1 MPDMQ
6 KQFQTRYSQWPAKV
20 LRRLIGGAEWIGVAG
35 IVFITLAL
43 VADVLARSALN
54 KPLPAIKE
62 LVELLLPLSWALL
75 LASTQAA
82 GGHVRVVF
90 LIDRMRPRLRAGT
103 EIFVLILSLLLF
115 AALTWQ
121 TGVVAWE
128 SLLRREYIMAG
139 IEYPVYPTRIAVFFG
154 CLLICLQLTYKIV
167 QSSRDI
173 TKPT

>member
-1 MPDMQ
+1 MSDIQ
-6 KQFQTRYSQWPAKV
+6 KQRQTRYSQWPAKG
-20 LRRLIGGAEWIGVAG
+20 LHRLIGGAEWTGVVG

-90 LIDRMRPRLRAGT
+90 LIDRMGPKLRAST
-103 EIFVLILSLLLF
+103 EMFMLVLSLILF

-121 TGVVAWE
+121 TGLVAWE
-128 SLLRREYIMAG
+128 SFLRREYIMAG
-139 IEYPVYPTRIAVFFG
+139 VEYPVYPTRIAVFFG
-154 CLLICLQLTYKIV
+154 CLLICLQHLYKIV
-167 QSSRDI
+167 LSARDI
-173 TKPT
+173 AQPT